1 MSTRRSNEISVKHRE
16 VKEARNNTQDSEIR
30 RSSAPTYQKENLTKV
45 RAAAFAASPLP
56 ADASCSFVNQFF
68 AHSMCLFLVTCFHN
82 VFHASFFPLLRDTR
96 YLSLLPSS
104 NPGERKGIPTVRVA
118 ASSPSL
124 TLGTTTRGVFLHMVA
139 IRSINSYRQRE
150 TAALPSGKASP
161 QVQEGIRG
169 R

>member
-1 MSTRRSNEISVKHRE
+1 MAKVTEKRPMNTRRSNEISVKHRE

-68 AHSMCLFLVTCFHN
+68 AHMCLFLVTWFHN
-82 VFHASFFPLLRDTR
+82 VFHASFVPLLRDTR

-104 NPGERKGIPTVRVA
+104 NPGEGRKGTNC
-118 ASSPSL
+118 PSGSVKSL
-124 TLGTTTRGVFLHMVA
+124 AHLGHNHPGR
-139 IRSINSYRQRE
+139 
-150 TAALPSGKASP
+150 LPSHGRDSQHQFLPTKRDRGSP
-161 QVQEGIRG
+161 FG
-169 R
+169 